1 MFEHVSLKKRRKG
14 MSCVAVFS
22 IQTRAFFGLF
32 RPGGDGGILPPLRVS
47 EIIKARRNFVGA

>member
-1 MFEHVSLKKRRKG
+1 

-22 IQTRAFFGLF
+22 IQTRAFFGVF
-32 RPGGDGGILPPLRVS
+32 RPGGGGGDEGILPPLRVS